1 MLDVDIKKAVDW
13 CLKNVAPN
21 YPEVWEMLEA
31 WEMYAEMYFICDG
44 NPEKIIEAACEL
56 DLL

>member
-1 MLDVDIKKAVDW
+1 MLDVDMKEAVDW
-13 CLKNVAPN
+13 CLKNVKPN

-31 WEMYAEMYFICDG
+31 WDGYAGMYLICGG
-44 NPEKIIEAACEL
+44 NPKKIIEAACEL